1 MISHRIGKAM
11 ESQCLKNGYRF
22 GDNWSILGLYENI
35 ELDEFA
41 VSKHFLILSTGYT
54 TNISLH
60 TSSDD

>member
-1 MISHRIGKAM
+1 M